1 MPKYYQDKYV
11 IVLYIVNNTTKEI
24 VMYENFNNNDILTVR
39 AIKLFLAPRQI
50 DKETAD
56 RAELLIKSW
65 IRQQLNDY
73 RQYIITGGQNTLLPG
88 FVRGLRVSALYL
100 DDQDLQKEV
109 SKFLDEPNMKNLED
123 IISKLDESIAKKQ
136 LDKLLKKNR

>member
-1 MPKYYQDKYV
+1 
-11 IVLYIVNNTTKEI
+11 
-24 VMYENFNNNDILTVR
+24 MYENFNNNDILTVR

-88 FVRGLRVSALYL
+88 FVLGLRISALYF

-123 IISKLDESIAKKQ
+123 IIHKLDESIAKKQ
-136 LDKLLKKNR
+136 LDKLLKKNK

>member
-1 MPKYYQDKYV
+1 
-11 IVLYIVNNTTKEI
+11 
-24 VMYENFNNNDILTVR
+24 MYENFNNNDILTVR

-56 RAELLIKSW
+56 RTELLIKYV
-65 IRQQLNDY
+65 IRQQLDDH
-73 RQYIITGGQNTLLPG
+73 RQHIIMGIQDTLHPG
-88 FVRGLRVSALYL
+88 FVCGLRVSALYL

-109 SKFLDEPNMKNLED
+109 SKFLDNPNMKNLED
-123 IISKLDESIAKKQ
+123 IIHKLDESIAKKQ

>member
-1 MPKYYQDKYV
+1 
-11 IVLYIVNNTTKEI
+11 
-24 VMYENFNNNDILTVR
+24 MYENFNNNDILAVW

-50 DKETAD
+50 DKETSD
-56 RAELLIKSW
+56 LTELLIKSW
-65 IRQQLNDY
+65 IRQQLDDY
-73 RQYIITGGQNTLLPG
+73 RQHIIMGGQNTLLPG
-88 FVRGLRVSALYL
+88 FVHGLRISALYF

-123 IISKLDESIAKKQ
+123 IIRKLDESIVKKQ